1 MITRI
6 LGYRFHFLIFI
17 FCIVL
22 YSKFNVDP
30 DLGWHLAIGE
40 HFLKT
45 GQVMR
50 LDTFSWTIP
59 GYNWGNSY
67 FAYEVLV
74 AFLIGNL
81 GFLFTQILFGFFGA
95 LAVQFLLPRKLNLV
109 TFLMVCLGASVATVN
124 MAIRPHTIS
133 FLMFCLLL
141 FFLKRGFCKTKLHFL
156 FWGAFF
162 LIWANIHNS
171 FLVGLGF
178 FAVYLLIGFFSEKK
192 ARSKKQIIKTGAF
205 LAFPILLTLVTPF
218 GWRLWHAVLNDALFL
233 DMYFWIAEWQ
243 SIAILSFWNVFY
255 ALTGGIFIWFFRKN
269 FNKIPVQWLL
279 LGCFFFIMP
288 FLGIYFAFFWAAVFI
303 FLITNFAADQFNI
316 EGSFMAKFPVYFS
329 LLAGFL
335 ALIFNFAL
343 EITRFS
349 NTENLLMASGYPVK
363 AAGYIRQVGPL
374 KNLYNEYGW
383 GGYLEWTI
391 PTQKLFMDGRMTG
404 WRTSKGTYIL
414 KDYMDIYSG
423 DCGLA
428 EKYQIKSVLLKKS
441 KNWKCEENF
450 REVYSD
456 ETAKIL
462 IRE

>member
-1 MITRI
+1 MKA
-6 LGYRFHFLIFI
+6 LLNYRFHFLIFI
-17 FCIVL
+17 FCFIL

-45 GQVMR
+45 GEVLR

-67 FAYEVLV
+67 FAYEVLA

-81 GFLFTQILFGFFGA
+81 GFLFTQILFGFLGA
-95 LAVQFLLPRKLNLV
+95 LAVQFLLPKKLNLV
-109 TFLMVCLGASVATVN
+109 TFLMTCLGASVASVN

-156 FWGAFF
+156 FWGVFF

-171 FLVGLGF
+171 FLIGLGF
-178 FAVYLLIGFFSEKK
+178 FAMHILIGSFFDKK
-192 ARSKKQIIKTGAF
+192 TKSKKQIIKIGAF

-233 DMYFWIAEWQ
+233 DMYFWIEEWQ
-243 SIAILSFWNVFY
+243 SIAALPFGNVFY
-255 ALTGGIFIWFFRKN
+255 AMTGGIFIWFFHKN
-269 FNKIPVQWLL
+269 FNKVPVQWLL
-279 LGCFFFIMP
+279 LGCFFFILP

-303 FLITNFAADQFNI
+303 FLITNFAVDQFDVK
-316 EGSFMAKFPVYFS
+316 GSFVAKFPVYFS

-335 ALIFNFAL
+335 ALLLNFAL
-343 EITRFS
+343 EITTFDKM
-349 NTENLLMASGYPVK
+349 ENLLKVNGYPVE
-363 AAGYIRQVGPL
+363 AAYYIKQTGLL
-374 KNLYNEYGW
+374 KNLYNDYGW
-383 GGYLEWTI
+383 GGYLVWSV
-391 PTQKLFMDGRMTG
+391 PGQKLFMDGRMTG
-404 WRTSKGTYIL
+404 WRTNEGTYIL
-414 KDYMDIYSG
+414 KDYLDIYAGSC
-423 DCGLA
+423 DLVS
-428 EKYQIKSVLLKKS
+428 KYQIKSVLLKKS
-441 KNWKCEENF
+441 KDWKCEAGF
-450 REVYSD
+450 KEVYSD
-456 ETAKIL
+456 ATARIL